1 VITDPLHS
9 RDPEGRFWTRSNVGE
24 ALPGVMTPLG
34 WTLFGPVG
42 EHCTREAFYAVGA
55 LTGAERGV
63 PASVDQRNVRIFYGR
78 PALDVGFLCR
88 MGDRMPGTTADQVA
102 RSIVGSVPPGIV
114 ARPTRRRYPVIAAK
128 LPVVSATM
136 PARAIRSAATTA
148 AWWPAEV
155 NRIAELDTDGAL
167 SAFRAA
173 AKRFDRHV
181 VDQTIMLFSV
191 VQPMYDLLGRLVAR
205 TGVADVGVLTGGY
218 GGVPEN
224 AVVAALWAAAHGELP
239 LDEVIRRYGYHGPL
253 EGEVSGR
260 VWREDP
266 SPLRRLM
273 TDYAAAGA
281 DSSPAHRERLRRAER
296 EQAER
301 ALLAEIPRAAR
312 PVVRAL
318 LAASARR
325 IPMRGTLKIAFLQA
339 LDVARASA
347 RRLGT
352 LAALEGALAD
362 PEDVFYLTTGE
373 LLAPL
378 PGNVREIVA
387 RRRQVREE
395 YRSLR
400 LPTHFTGMPDV
411 CPEQPTDVV
420 AAGTKLHGVG
430 VSPGVVEG
438 IARVVDDPGFADVEP
453 GEILIARTTDPS
465 WASIMFVSAALV
477 VDIGGALSHAAV
489 VARELGIPCVVNTG
503 TGTHELRSGDTIRVD
518 GGSGVVE
525 VLTRG

>member
-1 VITDPLHS
+1 VITDPLHAS
-9 RDPEGRFWTRSNVGE
+9 DTEDRFWTRSNVGE

-42 EHCTREAFYAVGA
+42 EHCTREAFFAVGA
-55 LTGAERGV
+55 LTRAERGV
-63 PASVDQRNVRIFYGR
+63 PASVDQRHVRIFYGR

-88 MGDRMPGTTADQVA
+88 MGDRLPGTTADQVA
-102 RSIVGSVPPGIV
+102 RSVVGSVPPGITP
-114 ARPTRRRYPVIAAK
+114 RPTRRRYPIIAAK
-128 LPVVSATM
+128 LPIVSLTM
-136 PARAIRSAATTA
+136 PARATRSAAATA
-148 AWWPAEV
+148 AWWPAEI
-155 NRIAELDTDGAL
+155 NRVAGLDRAGAL
-167 SAFRAA
+167 VAFRAA
-173 AKRFDRHV
+173 AQRFDRHV

-239 LDEVIRRYGYHGPL
+239 LAEVIRRHGYHGPL

-273 TDYAAAGA
+273 ADYAAAGA
-281 DSSPAHRERLRRAER
+281 DAAPRQRERLRRAER
-296 EQAER
+296 ERAER
-301 ALLAEIPRAAR
+301 ALLAEIPRSAR
-312 PVVRAL
+312 PAVRAL
-318 LAASARR
+318 LATAARR

-339 LDVARASA
+339 LDVARACA
-347 RRLGT
+347 RRFGG
-352 LAALEGALAD
+352 LAAQDGALAD
-362 PEDVFYLTTGE
+362 PEDVFYLTTAE

-378 PGNVREIVA
+378 PGNVQELVA
-387 RRRQVREE
+387 RRREVREE
-395 YRSLR
+395 YRKLR
-400 LPTHFTGMPDV
+400 LPTHFTGMPDAV
-411 CPEQPTDVV
+411 PDRPNDVV
-420 AAGTKLHGVG
+420 AAGSKLSGVG

-438 IARVVDDPGFADVEP
+438 IARVVDDPSFADVEP

-503 TGTHELRSGDTIRVD
+503 TGTRDLGSGDRIRVD

-525 VLTRG
+525 VLARG